1 MLARAIEEQ
10 GLPTV
15 TLALIREHAER
26 VKPPRALWVPYPF
39 GYALGKANDPAFQ
52 HRIIAAALGL
62 FAQPSGPVLA
72 EFTEDIAAPARIVQA
87 TAAQATGVAADAD
100 PLAELT
106 ALRGYYERWVSEHD
120 DRTLVGVSPVP
131 QRRFRGLVKAML
143 DYAAGQTPE
152 PDDKPDDMPLNRF
165 LRLGADDLK
174 AFALEARMCQRPDDR
189 DNALYAWFWSE
200 TGLGALLA
208 KVAERMAA
216 EGDERSAQ
224 GIAR

>member
-87 TAAQATGVAADAD
+87 TAAQAKGVAADAD

>member
-1 MLARAIEEQ
+1 MLARAIEQQ

-39 GYALGKANDPAFQ
+39 GYALGRADDPPFQ

-62 FAQPSGPVLA
+62 FAQPAGPVLA
-72 EFTEDIAAPARIVQA
+72 EFTEDIGAPARLLQA
-87 TAAQATGVAADAD
+87 SAAKATAADAD

-120 DRTLVGVSPVP
+120 DRTGVGVSPVP

-143 DYAAGQTPE
+143 DYTAGQTPD
-152 PDDKPDDMPLNRF
+152 PDDKPVDMPLNRF
-165 LRLGADDLK
+165 FRLGADDLK

-208 KVAERMAA
+208 RVAERMAS